1 MCVGVESFYL
11 KQERDFKKDYNL
23 LQGVGSYGL
32 KQNHNA
38 MWRQVW
44 NNKTPYNNATKLGS
58 FLGEF
63 FWFYF
68 YISFFKNYIFF
79 NF

>member
-38 MWRQVW
+38 M
-44 NNKTPYNNATKLGS
+44 
-58 FLGEF
+58 
-63 FWFYF
+63 
-68 YISFFKNYIFF
+68 
-79 NF
+79 